1 MEPIDAAIAAIRT
14 GDPESLA
21 RLLRE
26 HPSLA
31 SARITGNGGART
43 LLHIAT
49 DWPGHLPRI
58 RATVE
63 TLAAGGADLNAVF
76 LGHPTHAETPLHWAA
91 SSDDLDA
98 LDALLDLGANLEAP
112 GAVIGGGTALADA
125 VAFRCWRAARRLIE
139 RGARTTLPQAAALG
153 LLDRMQSV
161 FASDPPPCATET
173 TKAFWY
179 ACHGGQQEAAEY
191 LLAHA
196 PDIHWIGWDH
206 LTPLDTAS
214 RGGFS
219 DLVRW
224 LRLQGARS
232 GEEYRK

>member
-76 LGHPTHAETPLHWAA
+76 LGHPAHAETPLHWAA
-91 SSDDLDA
+91 SSDDVEA
-98 LDALLDLGANLEAP
+98 LDALLDLGANMEAS
-112 GAVIGGGTALADA
+112 GAVIGGGTPLADA

-139 RGARTTLPQAAALG
+139 RGARTTLLQAAALG

-161 FASDPPPCATET
+161 FASDPPPGATET

-179 ACHGGQQEAAEY
+179 ACHGGQKEAAEY

-196 PDIHWIGWDH
+196 PDVNWIGWDH
-206 LTPLDTAS
+206 LTPLDTAA

-219 DLVRW
+219 DLVQW

-232 GEEYRK
+232 REEHRK